1 MIHLAHQ
8 NVPFKQVT
16 AMTRIA
22 CSLLL
27 LTAITLLSGC
37 MGNKAAVPLTK
48 KQSTIGDL
56 NERALNS
63 AGKGYDHDALKLL
76 QEAFRL
82 AATVDDL
89 DGQIITLLNQS
100 RLARHNAQP
109 QLAEKSA
116 DQALS
121 LAKGTVHFA
130 DAAQE
135 KSLQELSAH
144 RLDEAGHWAETA
156 HTAEQGKLL
165 GRRLNLLARI
175 ALLKGDRAEATHQAE
190 LALAANRGD
199 ELVMERANSLRVL
212 GIIKTQEG
220 QHAEAEQLLQE
231 ALRLDKQQAASAK
244 IAADLE
250 ALAELAGLKGE
261 QSRQQDYLQRAK
273 AVRHNSR
280 LSKK

>member
-1 MIHLAHQ
+1 M
-8 NVPFKQVT
+8 QVT

-27 LTAITLLSGC
+27 LATITLLSGC
-37 MGNKAAVPLTK
+37 MGNKAVPLTK
-48 KQSTIGDL
+48 KQGTISDL

-63 AGKGYDHDALKLL
+63 AEKGYDHDAQKLL

-82 AATVDDL
+82 ASALDDR

-100 RLARHNAQP
+100 RLARHSTQP
-109 QLAEKSA
+109 QLAEKRA

-121 LAKGTVHFA
+121 LAKGTAHFA

-144 RLDEAGHWAETA
+144 RLDEAERWAETA
-156 HTAEQGKLL
+156 RAAEQGKLL
-165 GRRLNLLARI
+165 ARRHNLLARI
-175 ALLKGDRAEATHQAE
+175 ALLKGEKAEATRQAE
-190 LALAANRGD
+190 LALAANRGG
-199 ELVMERANSLRVL
+199 ELIMERANSLRIL
-212 GIIKTQEG
+212 GMIKTREG
-220 QHAEAEQLLQE
+220 QHAAAEELLQE
-231 ALRLDKQQAASAK
+231 ALRIDKQQAASAK

-261 QSRQQDYLQRAK
+261 QNRQQDYLQRAK
-273 AVRHNSR
+273 AVRHSSR
-280 LSKK
+280 SSKKQ